1 MRLVTLLLNQHNQY
15 PILQG
20 GIRIIVKMVISY
32 SMTSWMIQESVV
44 ELRSVSMDF
53 GEQCV
58 MMVGMLEMLQQCVDN
73 WDFQVYS

>member
-1 MRLVTLLLNQHNQY
+1 M
-15 PILQG
+15 
-20 GIRIIVKMVISY
+20 MVISNF
-32 SMTSWMIQESVV
+32 MTRMIQESVV

-73 WDFQVYS
+73 WGFQVQLTK